1 MSMTLQANRFVERK
15 NMSVSGITSTLFDS
29 SNQTVQNNMQQFKQE
44 FQQVGQDLQSGNLS
58 AAQADFVTLQQLGPK
73 GISDP
78 TIQSGNPL
86 SQAFNKLSQEL
97 SSGNVSVAQQDY
109 AKIQQAFQNQA
120 SGTYGHHHHHHGGA
134 NGENAISQ
142 LMNQQGQA
150 LQSGD
155 LSSAQTAYNSLLQD
169 YQQASQSN
177 DPATGPTTQSNG
189 VSLNA

>member
-1 MSMTLQANRFVERK
+1 
-15 NMSVSGITSTLFDS
+15 MSVSGIASTLFDS

-44 FQQVGQDLQSGNLS
+44 FQQLGKDLQSGNLS

-86 SQAFNKLSQEL
+86 SQAFNKLAQDL
-97 SSGNVSVAQQDY
+97 ASGNISAAQQDY
-109 AKIQQAFQNQA
+109 AKIQQAFQHQA
-120 SGTYGHHHHHHGGA
+120 SRAHGHHHHHSGDE
-134 NGENAISQ
+134 NGESAISQ
-142 LMNQQGQA
+142 LMDQLGQA

-155 LSSAQTAYNSLLQD
+155 LSSAQAAYQSLLQD
-169 YQQASQSN
+169 FQQASQSN
-177 DPATGPTTQSNG
+177 EPTAASTTSSSS